1 MADEHCTKIRI
12 SAVAGALIGFAQRP
26 RVRGALRGAQARLAV
41 SQPHDPLEREADRV
55 ADEVVHGV
63 AGANIHPAGAE
74 VQRTCK
80 ECEDELREKKIQ
92 ARPIAG
98 NMPAVADELTEGM
111 ASLQGRGVPL
121 PPSARGFFEPRFGR
135 DFSAVSIH
143 SGEPAARLARS
154 VGARAFT
161 LGRDIVFGAGEY
173 APSSTAGQHLLAHE
187 LTHVVQQSSGSA
199 PSTLQRDALPA
210 QPDERVTACL
220 SQTDDI
226 LPGRVGLLMHL
237 DRSIQLLDALGPE
250 YQPLERQIRQ
260 SPEARRFVCEAGVP
274 GVVALWDTRSA
285 QGALDVA
292 AARQALRSQ
301 PGRYDSFVM
310 PRRRQERRLAEA
322 GQGARAVGEWAGDTT
337 RSQNLASS
345 ILIPTLPAPQRGN
358 LQQSVTRLQEALPHM
373 ETAATRSSGLS
384 GNLNALDNHLSA
396 ARREINGEYGVMRA
410 RIALRQADTEMGTI
424 MTGLRDTQA
433 RANIDALANEGDR
446 VQRDLT
452 ALIALGEGISQE
464 AIDTV
469 REQARRLRT
478 HVRDSARELGLWP
491 GSARKVMFLLRYL
504 IAFSSQGF
512 ANAPGAA
519 DIGLHRAQLDLIG
532 EDLERLF
539 GSGPMDRGLE
549 FIAAAAR
556 RIKAQLDVRG
566 GMDQALGRA
575 TALVPSQ
582 TDTQAYFTSLREQ
595 PNAAVRQTYERF
607 AGAFFEHGV
616 VTRMG
621 DLAVANIDDIFAR
634 PPGAVGVRSLVCSGY
649 ALLGARLLELAG
661 GRVERF
667 IIGVRASDQQLR
679 AGNTLD
685 DAHALAQ
692 IRRKGERFFVSNDS
706 VVNREQDGIGP
717 NAVAWTRPDNPI
729 YTGRGNTLAAA
740 VRSAQQ
746 RLSQRIRQL
755 GP

>member
-1 MADEHCTKIRI
+1 MADLHCTANRI
-12 SAVAGALIGFAQRP
+12 PVTAGGAPTGYNQRF
-26 RVRGALRGAQARLAV
+26 RVRNALRGVQAKLKV
-41 SQPHDPLEREADRV
+41 SQLGDAAEREADTIANAITAAPGAMVQLKCSACEEEEKREIRRKGSSPES
-55 ADEVVHGV
+55 AAPAAGEDVVSALGPGQPLD
-63 AGANIHPAGAE
+63 AA
-74 VQRTCK
+74 
-80 ECEDELREKKIQ
+80 
-92 ARPIAG
+92 AR
-98 NMPAVADELTEGM
+98 D
-111 ASLQGRGVPL
+111 
-121 PPSARGFFEPRFGR
+121 FFEPRFGMAFR
-135 DFSAVSIH
+135 AVRVH
-143 SGEPAARLARS
+143 TGAAAAES
-154 VGARAFT
+154 ARALNARAYT
-161 LGRDIVFGAGEY
+161 LGKDIVFGAGEY
-173 APSSTAGQHLLAHE
+173 QAQTAEGKHLLAHE

-220 SQTDDI
+220 GQTDDI
-226 LPGRVGLLMHL
+226 LPGRTGLLVHL
-237 DRSIQLLDALGPE
+237 DRSIQLMDALGPE

-260 SPEARRFVCEAGVP
+260 SPEARRFVCESGVP
-274 GVVALWDTRSA
+274 GIVALWDTRSA
-285 QGALDVA
+285 QGVLDVA
-292 AARQALRSQ
+292 AARLALRSQ

-310 PRRRQERRLAEA
+310 PRRRQERRLTEA

-337 RSQNLASS
+337 RSQSLANSM
-345 ILIPTLPAPQRGN
+345 LLPTLPAPQRGN

-373 ETAATRSSGLS
+373 EAAATRISGLS
-384 GNLNALDNHLSA
+384 GNLNALLDHFGD

-424 MTGLRDTQA
+424 MTGLRETQA

-452 ALIALGEGISQE
+452 ALIALGEGVSQE
-464 AIDTV
+464 AIDAV
-469 REQARRLRT
+469 RARARSLRT

-491 GSARKVMFLLRYL
+491 GSARKVMFLMRYL
-504 IAFSSQGF
+504 SALNSPGF
-512 ANAPGAA
+512 ANVPGAA

-539 GSGPMDRGLE
+539 GGGPMDRGLE

-556 RIKAQLDVRG
+556 RIKAQLDVRA
-566 GMDQALGRA
+566 GMDQSLGRA

-582 TDTQAYFTSLREQ
+582 VDTQAYFTSLSDQ
-595 PNAAVRQTYERF
+595 PNAAVRQAYERF

-667 IIGVRASDQQLR
+667 ILGVRASDAQLR

-692 IRRKGERFFVSNDS
+692 IKRKGARFFVSNDS
-706 VVNREQDGIGP
+706 VVSREQDGIGP

-729 YTGRGNTLAAA
+729 YIGRGNTLAAA
-740 VRSAQQ
+740 VRSVQQ

>member
-1 MADEHCTKIRI
+1 MADVRDTVIRTP
-12 SAVAGALIGFAQRP
+12 AAAGSTPIGFGQRP
-26 RVRGALRGAQARLAV
+26 RVRGALRGVQAKLKV
-41 SQPHDPLEREADRV
+41 SQPGDPFEHEADHLAGRIMRMADSV
-55 ADEVVHGV
+55 AN
-63 AGANIHPAGAE
+63 AASPQLPSI
-74 VQRTCK
+74 QRRCAQ
-80 ECEDELREKKIQ
+80 CEDELQRKGDVAAPAE
-92 ARPIAG
+92 A
-98 NMPAVADELTEGM
+98 PAVADDFANLADGGAPLT
-111 ASLQGRGVPL
+111 AP
-121 PPSARGFFEPRFGR
+121 ARSFYEPRFGA
-135 DFSAVSIH
+135 DFSAVRIH
-143 SGEPAARLARS
+143 HDQRAAYLARS
-154 VGARAFT
+154 IGARAFT
-161 LGRDIVFGAGEY
+161 YRNNIYFNEGEY
-173 APSSTAGQHLLAHE
+173 QPQSAPGRHLLAHE
-187 LTHVVQQSSGSA
+187 LTHVVQQSSGNA

-220 SQTDDI
+220 GQTDDI
-226 LPGRVGLLMHL
+226 LPGRVGLLVHL
-237 DRSIQLLDALGPE
+237 DRSIQLMDTLGPE
-250 YQPLERQIRQ
+250 YPPLERQIRQ

-274 GVVALWDTRSA
+274 GIVALWDMRSA
-285 QGALDVA
+285 QGVLDVS

-322 GQGARAVGEWAGDTT
+322 GQGARAVGEWAGETT

-358 LQQSVTRLQEALPHM
+358 LQQSISRLQEALPVM
-373 ETAATRSSGLS
+373 EAAATRSSGLPGS
-384 GNLNALDNHLSA
+384 LDTLVNHLGD

-410 RIALRQADTEMGTI
+410 RIALRQASAGMGEI
-424 MTGLRDTQA
+424 MTGLREIQA

-464 AIDTV
+464 AIDSV

-478 HVRDSARELGLWP
+478 HVRENARELGLWP
-491 GSARKVMFLLRYL
+491 GSARKMMFLLRYL
-504 IAFSSQGF
+504 IALSSPGF

-519 DIGLHRAQLDLIG
+519 DIGLHRAQLDLIS

-539 GSGPMDRGLE
+539 GSDPMDRGLG
-549 FIAAAAR
+549 FIADAAR
-556 RIKAQLDVRG
+556 RIKAQLDVRA

-575 TALVPSQ
+575 TVLVPSQ
-582 TDTQAYFTSLREQ
+582 VDTQAYFTNLRDQ
-595 PNAAVRQTYERF
+595 PNAAVRQAYERF

-667 IIGVRASDQQLR
+667 IIGVRASDAQLR

-706 VVNREQDGIGP
+706 VVGREQDGIGP